1 LAKTPRITMSRACA
15 ALAFALRRLGAA
27 RRLAPPRRAAEVVEE
42 FAEHVEMI
50 APAFGFA
57 ADRAQHGVKYIHH
70 FPPFVEA
77 REFAHEL
84 VEAAAS
90 AEADVAHKNSA
101 RCARSPRSLK
111 VWIRSGISFPQKVT
125 PGG

>member
-1 LAKTPRITMSRACA
+1 V
-15 ALAFALRRLGAA
+15 FA
-27 RRLAPPRRAAEVVEE
+27 
-42 FAEHVEMI
+42 
-50 APAFGFA
+50 
-57 ADRAQHGVKYIHH
+57 
-70 FPPFVEA
+70 EA

-84 VEAAAS
+84 VEAADGGREFAQAS